1 MNAPTTLK
9 ELMPASPDTDNKGQQ
24 GQDIIHESAHLHV
37 TGEAI
42 YTDDIPEL
50 RGTLYAALI
59 LSPVAHGELIG
70 DGIDYAAIM
79 KEHGVVAV
87 YTAKDI
93 PGENNCGPII
103 HDDPFLADGKVEFL
117 GQAVAVVVA
126 TDMLYAREVAKRAK
140 VLVKELPA
148 LLTIEE
154 ALEAKSFIMPAKGIT
169 RGKPAEAIANASHQ
183 ITGSTYCGQQEQFYL
198 EGQITYAVPREDDQ
212 LTLYVSTQHPDGN
225 QREAAAALNLT
236 TKDVEVIC
244 RRMGG
249 AFGGKEGNASIFSQ
263 SAALAAFKLKK
274 PVKLRINRD
283 DDMMVTGKRHDFR
296 IDYTVGFDDNGR
308 ILGADFMLASRCGY
322 STDFSGP
329 VNDRAVLHIDNCY
342 YLPHLHIISHRCK
355 THTQSGTAFRGF
367 GGPQGMFGIETV
379 IEEIAL
385 KTGLDALDVRKV
397 NLYQDPAVSGDAGSM
412 TTQYNQVIEDFIAD
426 KVIDQVEAESKY
438 RARRDS
444 VNTFNAKNKYRK
456 KGVALVPLKF
466 GISFTATMLNQGGA
480 LLNIY
485 MDGSVS
491 VNHGGTEMGQGL
503 NTKMQQV
510 AADGLGI
517 PVRYVRVSGTDTQK
531 VPNASATAASSGAD
545 INGAAIN
552 NACDQMRARLAPVA
566 ARMLGCDAADIVFAQ
581 GAASVRQDT
590 TPVRQDATPVRPE
603 LVEGFTPSSTP
614 PKLTQID
621 WKSLI
626 KQAWLDRVGLSVTGF
641 YMTPDI
647 KYDFTTLQ
655 GKAFYYNCYG
665 AAVTEVEIDTRTGE
679 WWLQA
684 VDIVHDA
691 GQSINPSIDIGQI
704 EGAYV
709 QGMGWLTMEECVW
722 DLKGKKTEDGFSGR
736 GKLLT
741 HGPSTYKIPVASDIP
756 EHFKVSFFDGQNVKP
771 TPFRSKAVGE
781 PPLMLALSAYFAL
794 RDAVSASAD
803 HTARVDLTAPATP
816 EKILMACERAKA
828 LSQP

>member
-9 ELMPASPDTDNKGQQ
+9 ELLPDTDLADQQ
-24 GQDIIHESAHLHV
+24 GQGIVHESAHLHV
-37 TGEAI
+37 TGEAV

-70 DGIDYAAIM
+70 EGIDRAAIM
-79 KEHGVVAV
+79 AQHGVVAV

-103 HDDPFLADGKVEFL
+103 HDDPFLAAGKVEFV

-126 TDMLYAREVAKRAK
+126 HDMLYAREVAKRAK

-169 RGKPAEAIANASHQ
+169 RGTPAEAIDKAPHK

-274 PVKLRINRD
+274 PVKLRVNRD
-283 DDMMVTGKRHDFR
+283 DDMMITGKRHDFR
-296 IDYTVGFDDNGR
+296 IDYTVGFDDSGR

-355 THTQSGTAFRGF
+355 THTQSATAFRGF

-379 IEEIAL
+379 IEEIAQQIG
-385 KTGLDALDVRKV
+385 KDPLDVRKV

-438 RARRDS
+438 RARRAS
-444 VNTFNAKNKYRK
+444 VSAFNAKSKYRK

-503 NTKMQQV
+503 NTKMAQV

-517 PVRYVRVSGTDTQK
+517 PVRYVRVTGTDTQK

-566 ARMLGCDAADIVFAQ
+566 ARMLGCDADAIKFE
-581 GAASVRQDT
+581 AACAINTRASGQNDKKSV
-590 TPVRQDATPVRPE
+590 
-603 LVEGFTPSSTP
+603 
-614 PKLTQID
+614 D
-621 WKSLI
+621 WKSLV

-691 GQSINPSIDIGQI
+691 GQSINPAIDLGQI
-704 EGAYV
+704 EGAYI

-722 DLKGKKTEDGFSGR
+722 DLKGKKTEEGFSGR

-741 HGPSTYKIPVASDIP
+741 HGPSTYKIPVASDVP
-756 EHFKVSFFDGQNVKP
+756 EHFKVSFFDGENVKP

-803 HTARVDLTAPATP
+803 HKARVDLTAPATP
-816 EKILMACERAKA
+816 ERILMACERAKA
-828 LSQP
+828 QLL

>member
-9 ELMPASPDTDNKGQQ
+9 EFIPATDLAGQQ
-24 GQDIIHESAHLHV
+24 GQGIVHESAHLHV
-37 TGEAI
+37 TGQAI

-70 DGIDYAAIM
+70 EGIDRAALL

-87 YTAKDI
+87 FTAKDI

-103 HDDPFLADGKVEFL
+103 HDDPFLAAGKVEFL

-126 TDMLYAREVAKRAK
+126 HDMLYAREVAKRAK

-169 RGKPAEAIANASHQ
+169 RGKPAEAIDKAPRK

-225 QREAAAALNLT
+225 QREAASALNLT

-263 SAALAAFKLKK
+263 SAALAAHLLKK

-283 DDMMVTGKRHDFR
+283 DDMMITGKRHDFR
-296 IDYTVGFDDNGR
+296 IDYTVGFDDSGR

-342 YLPHLHIISHRCK
+342 YLPNLHIISHRCK
-355 THTQSGTAFRGF
+355 THTQSSTAFRGF

-379 IEEIAL
+379 IEEIAQQIG
-385 KTGLDALDVRKV
+385 KDPLDVRKI

-426 KVIDQVEAESKY
+426 KVIDQVEAESAY
-438 RARRDS
+438 RARRAS
-444 VNTFNAKNKYRK
+444 VTAFNAKNKHRK

-503 NTKMQQV
+503 NTKMAQV

-517 PVRYVRVSGTDTQK
+517 SARQVRVTGTDTQK

-545 INGAAIN
+545 INGAAVN

-566 ARMLGCDAADIVFAQ
+566 ARMLGCDASAIQFAA
-581 GAASVRQDT
+581 GCAHNTS
-590 TPVRQDATPVRPE
+590 AT
-603 LVEGFTPSSTP
+603 GQND
-614 PKLTQID
+614 K
-621 WKSLI
+621 KSIEWANLI

-679 WWLQA
+679 WWLKA

-691 GQSINPSIDIGQI
+691 GQSINPAVDLGQI
-704 EGAYV
+704 EGAYI

-722 DLKGKKTEDGFSGR
+722 DLKGKGEGMGR

-741 HGPSTYKIPVASDIP
+741 HGPSTYKIPVASDVP

-794 RDAVSASAD
+794 RDAVSASAE
-803 HTARVDLTAPATP
+803 HKVRVDLTAPATP
-816 EKILMACERAKA
+816 ERILMACERAKA
-828 LSQP
+828 RLK